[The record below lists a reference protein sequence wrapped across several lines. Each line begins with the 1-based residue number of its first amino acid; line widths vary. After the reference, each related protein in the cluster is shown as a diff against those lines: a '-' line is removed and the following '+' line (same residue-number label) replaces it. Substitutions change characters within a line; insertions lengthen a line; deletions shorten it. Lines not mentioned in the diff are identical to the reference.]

1 MRLDDAELVG
11 RTFAGDWAAY
21 SDLVGRYRDAV
32 FGVAY
37 HHLGD
42 FDEAED
48 AAQEVFVRAYVRLK
62 QLRDAARFAPWL
74 HRIASSICVDILRR
88 RTHDVM
94 ALNAEEPE
102 AASADRDLEQTAAR
116 VTVKQALAKLSER
129 FRLTVTLYYINGY
142 SHGEIA
148 SFLQVPVNTVRTRL
162 QRAKKQLRQEM
173 LTMVDNVLKKERPGE
188 GFAQEVEK
196 RVFTYEATDSR
207 GFVITGIS
215 EADSADTLVQ
225 RLRDKG
231 YYVQKVESGTG
242 TPPGEPDVEPIK
254 RVAHVTL
261 DQGLRDRAD
270 AIRVLRHESQVLV
283 RYLIDGEWHEV
294 MSIPAYVWPPFRAY
308 LADLAGVKL
317 RYGMARE
324 PGRIH
329 RQLEG
334 RQHEFSAAF
343 GRRMITLERRHG
355 P

>member
-1 MRLDDAELVG
+1 MRLDDAELVV
-11 RTFAGDWAAY
+11 RTLAGDWAAY

-48 AAQEVFVRAYVRLK
+48 AAQEAFVRAYVRLK

-74 HRIASSICVDILRR
+74 HRIASNVCVDILRR

-148 SFLQVPVNTVRTRL
+148 SFLQVPINTVRTRL

-196 RVFTYEATDSR
+196 RLFNYEATDSR
-207 GFVITGIS
+207 GMVITGTS
-215 EADSADTLVQ
+215 YAESAGRLVR
-225 RLRDKG
+225 RLRDRG
-231 YYVQKVESGTG
+231 YHVQKIEPGTG

-254 RVAHVTL
+254 RVAHVIL
-261 DQGLRDRAD
+261 DQGIRDRAD
-270 AIRVLRHESQVLV
+270 TIQVLRRESQVLV

-294 MSIPAYVWPPFRAY
+294 VSMPTYVWSSLRAC

-317 RYGMARE
+317 RYGMARKL
-324 PGRIH
+324 GRIDH
-329 RQLEG
+329 QLEG
-334 RQHEFSAAF
+334 RLHEFSAAF
-343 GRRMITLERRHG
+343 GRRLITLERRHG